1 VSAFIPAILTVQYE
15 ELSVMVQY
23 DVVIAGGGMVGATL
37 AALLGQQDKRVALLE
52 TTWPA
57 AFESASAYDMRV
69 SALSRAS
76 QALLAELG
84 IWERVVAMRAAP
96 YEAMQVWDATGA
108 GQICF
113 NAADLGEADLG
124 HIVENRVIQLAALD
138 ALQAYPSVDVHYP
151 ASLASFMRPESGE
164 TIQVTLDSGEV
175 LAADLLVGAD
185 GARSRVRNLA
195 ALDWQVTD
203 YAQKGVVTV
212 AQTALPHQ
220 ETAWQRF
227 MPSGPLAFL
236 PLPDAHYCSIVWT
249 LPADRADTVL
259 GWEEGRFRQ
268 ELARALDHQLGEV
281 LNIGE
286 RGAFPLRGAQAGAYV
301 QARLALVGDAAHTI
315 HPLAGQGVNLGF
327 KDVAALAEAL
337 QAAPDVGSLRVL
349 RRYERGRRGDNVL
362 TQKAMEG
369 FRLLF
374 GNEVPVWQFLRNSGL
389 STFDKL
395 PVVKYQLARQAM
407 GL

>member
-1 VSAFIPAILTVQYE
+1 
-15 ELSVMVQY
+15 MMQY

-37 AALLGQQDKRVALLE
+37 AALLGRQNKRVALLE
-52 TTWPA
+52 TVWPD
-57 AFESASAYDMRV
+57 AFVAEAPYELRV

-96 YEAMQVWDATGA
+96 YEAMQVWDATGS
-108 GQICF
+108 GQIRF

-124 HIVENRVIQLAALD
+124 HIVENRVIQLAALE
-138 ALQAYPSVDVHYP
+138 ALQAYPSVDVYCP
-151 ASLASFMRPESGE
+151 ASIASFMRPELGE
-164 TIQVTLDSGEV
+164 TIQITLDNGEL
-175 LAADLLVGAD
+175 LAAKLLVGAD
-185 GARSRVRNLA
+185 GARSRVRDWA
-195 ALDWQVTD
+195 AIDWQVTD

-227 MPSGPLAFL
+227 MPSGPIAFL
-236 PLPDAHYCSIVWT
+236 PLSDTHYCSIVWT
-249 LPADRADTVL
+249 LPADRADAVL
-259 GWEEGRFRQ
+259 EWEDERFRQ

-281 LNIGE
+281 VDVGA
-286 RGAFPLRGAQAGAYV
+286 RAAFPLRGAQAEAYV

-374 GNEVPVWQFLRNSGL
+374 GNELPAWQFLRNSGL

-395 PVVKYQLARQAM
+395 PILKYQLARQAM